1 MRVRRTA
8 AMEWAAFRSLVIHDD
23 TPPSALL
30 ELRRVFYAGIS
41 SGMQLIGDPEAA
53 SLEELADEIDRFIK
67 AEAKAEITGE
77 GWEE

>member
-1 MRVRRTA
+1 
-8 AMEWAAFRSLVIHDD
+8 
-23 TPPSALL
+23 L